1 MLANACAL
9 WSSARFAL
17 GFAWS
22 VSPRLT
28 FGLAAVSV
36 VSGLLPAGLAL
47 TVRNLINTVG
57 AVLADAGVSR
67 TPVIV
72 WVSVGFA
79 LALTSALCR
88 ALEGLLVR
96 RLRDELNFR
105 TAVEIFDHA
114 ATLDLACFE
123 DSRFQDVLA
132 RARQGTA
139 DNIHG
144 FLLSILRLGTQ
155 AFQVLSLFAILVV
168 VEPLAVLVLLALA
181 LPYLAYQW
189 GLAGRFHELE
199 QSRTTQRRWSGY
211 FLSLVTGRDLVGEV
225 RLLGLAALLRERL
238 ARILRGFIE
247 QDRSLHRRNFVGA
260 SVFGIVST
268 LAVYAMFARV
278 VFRALSGAVT
288 VGDVAVFGGAA
299 MGLRNSIENSVAELR
314 DALQHT
320 LFVSHLSEFL
330 QTRPRIATTTGREP
344 KTARAEIALENV
356 CFTYPGA
363 PRRALDGVS
372 LTIRPGETV
381 ALVGENG
388 AGKSTLVK
396 LLARLYDPDEG
407 CIRFDGVD
415 LRELSLEHLHRQIA
429 FVFQVFARY
438 EATLAE
444 NVAYGDWQRLLEDRE
459 RLTEI
464 AKRAGLEDLI
474 ESMPSGL
481 DTMLGR
487 SFGEFDPSGG
497 QWQSIAV
504 ARAFARP
511 ASLLILD
518 EPTSNLDARA
528 EHRLFVRFRELARGR
543 TTILVSHRFSTVA
556 MADRIAVLEG
566 GRIVEIG
573 THEQLLERGGS
584 YASLYELHHRR
595 LGRIG

>member
-1 MLANACAL
+1 M
-9 WSSARFAL
+9 
-17 GFAWS
+17 
-22 VSPRLT
+22 
-28 FGLAAVSV
+28 
-36 VSGLLPAGLAL
+36 
-47 TVRNLINTVG
+47 
-57 AVLADAGVSR
+57 
-67 TPVIV
+67 
-72 WVSVGFA
+72 
-79 LALTSALCR
+79 
-88 ALEGLLVR
+88 
-96 RLRDELNFR
+96 
-105 TAVEIFDHA
+105 
-114 ATLDLACFE
+114 
-123 DSRFQDVLA
+123 
-132 RARQGTA
+132 
-139 DNIHG
+139 
-144 FLLSILRLGTQ
+144 
-155 AFQVLSLFAILVV
+155 
-168 VEPLAVLVLLALA
+168 
-181 LPYLAYQW
+181 
-189 GLAGRFHELE
+189 
-199 QSRTTQRRWSGY
+199 
-211 FLSLVTGRDLVGEV
+211 
-225 RLLGLAALLRERL
+225 
-238 ARILRGFIE
+238 
-247 QDRSLHRRNFVGA
+247 
-260 SVFGIVST
+260 
-268 LAVYAMFARV
+268 
-278 VFRALSGAVT
+278 
-288 VGDVAVFGGAA
+288 
-299 MGLRNSIENSVAELR
+299 
-314 DALQHT
+314 
-320 LFVSHLSEFL
+320 
-330 QTRPRIATTTGREP
+330 
-344 KTARAEIALENV
+344 
-356 CFTYPGA
+356 
-363 PRRALDGVS
+363 
-372 LTIRPGETV
+372 
-381 ALVGENG
+381 
-388 AGKSTLVK
+388 VK

-556 MADRIAVLEG
+556 MADRIVVLEG
-566 GRIVEIG
+566 GRMVEIG